1 MKKCY
6 INPQIVAYRIHTRS
20 LMEDTSKF
28 GGGGDQPEEEE
39 FGAKGFYGSWEFDDD
54 DE

>member
-6 INPQIVAYRIHTRS
+6 INPQIILVPLRPRPI
-20 LMEDTSKF
+20 MVDTSRF
-28 GGGGDQPEEEE
+28 GGGGDQPEDEE